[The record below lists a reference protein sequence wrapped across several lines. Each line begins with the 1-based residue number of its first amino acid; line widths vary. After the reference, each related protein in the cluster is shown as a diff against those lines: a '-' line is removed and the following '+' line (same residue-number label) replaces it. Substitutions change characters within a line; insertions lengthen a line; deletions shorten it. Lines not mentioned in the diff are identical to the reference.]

1 MRADFPVIL
10 DACVL
15 IPMPLADTLLR
26 LAAAPRLY
34 LARWTDRIMAEV
46 SRNLMENFG
55 LSAKQAAYRESE
67 IRKHFP
73 EAWVEGYEDLIPA
86 MTNHEKDRHVLAA
99 AVRAQAEIIVTYNRS
114 DFPHASL
121 APYSISAQGPS
132 AFLKNL
138 YELDREAVLR
148 TLHEQAAAIR
158 KPLEFLLE
166 RLRVNV
172 PAFVHSDKHERRIT
186 ASTIMAAAMGSCVGG
201 YSSAQCG
208 RRSPGLA

>member
-1 MRADFPVIL
+1 MRADFPVVL

-15 IPMPLADTLLR
+15 IPMPLADTRLR

-46 SRNLMENFG
+46 SRNLMESFG
-55 LSAKQAAYRESE
+55 LSAEQTAYRESE

-73 EAWVEGYEDLIPA
+73 EAWIEGYEDLIPA

-99 AVRAQAEIIVTYNRS
+99 AVRAQAEIIVTYNRK

-121 APYSISAQGPS
+121 APYSISVQGPS

-148 TLHEQAAAIR
+148 TLNEQAAAIR
-158 KPLEFLLE
+158 KPLEFLLQ

-172 PAFVHSDKHERRIT
+172 PAFVHSIN
-186 ASTIMAAAMGSCVGG
+186 V
-201 YSSAQCG
+201 
-208 RRSPGLA
+208 